1 MNICTVIDRVAGPPV
16 CQLCGDP
23 GVGPEICLGCYRDL
37 PRARYPCPTCARPCS
52 VPGPCVECVSRP
64 PVFARAR
71 ATFVYGFPVDR
82 MIRRLKYRGR
92 LPHARLLGE
101 LLGHSVRRLK
111 PPPAA
116 IVPVPLHRRR
126 LRQRGFNQARE
137 IAAAVARVTA
147 LPLRDRLCARRLDT
161 PPLWSLDPSRR
172 RSELTQAFECRDT
185 PPPRVAIVDDV
196 LTTGAT
202 ATSLATILRRAG
214 ALHVE
219 VWAVARSPGTHV
231 PASRP
236 RSVASSDPTQPLA
249 SE

>member
-1 MNICTVIDRVAGPPV
+1 M
-16 CQLCGDP
+16 P
-23 GVGPEICLGCYRDL
+23 G
-37 PRARYPCPTCARPCS
+37 S
-52 VPGPCVECVSRP
+52 CVDCVSRP
-64 PVFARAR
+64 PVFDR
-71 ATFVYGFPVDR
+71 ATATFIYDFPVDR

-92 LPHARLLGE
+92 LLHARLLGE
-101 LLGHSVRRLK
+101 LLGHAVRRLETL
-111 PPPAA
+111 PAA

-161 PPLWSLDPSRR
+161 PPLWSLDPARR
-172 RSELTQAFECRDT
+172 RSQLKQAFECKDN
-185 PPPRVAIVDDV
+185 PPHRVAIVDDV

-202 ATSLATILRRAG
+202 ATSLATVLRRAG

-219 VWAVARSPGTHV
+219 VWAVARSPGVHV
-231 PASRP
+231 PASRS
-236 RSVASSDPTQPLA
+236 RAVASADPAQPMT

>member
-1 MNICTVIDRVAGPPV
+1 VNICTIIDRVAGPPA

-52 VPGPCVECVSRP
+52 VPGSCVECVSRP
-64 PVFARAR
+64 PVFARAT

-101 LLGHSVRRLK
+101 LLGHAVRRFK
-111 PPPAA
+111 TPPAA

-219 VWAVARSPGTHV
+219 VWAVARSPGTHM

-236 RSVASSDPTQPLA
+236 RCVASSDPTQPLA